1 MRYLVQI
8 HLSESCNLRCKHCYQ
23 ESSGKSPLLTPSDV
37 DDILTQARM
46 VATARGFDELAVNL
60 TGGEPLLI
68 PNIKEYIEVVL
79 KKADKMLLLTNGTM
93 IDEKM
98 VDYFKEKSNIRI
110 QVSIDGTKE
119 VHDNIRGKGSFDKAI
134 RGINLLSKAEIPCS
148 VACTIHSDNYEMV
161 DEIIKV
167 ADKAGA
173 DRIWFDRYVPCGNAR
188 PLTTEQFIVAMTLL
202 AGERGRHKIEVG
214 YNRALQFLF
223 DSVGAYKCSALSK
236 AITVLPDKTILPCRR
251 MPIPIG
257 NLKSES
263 LAEIY
268 EKNTSLL
275 EILDN
280 PPKQCQGCALANR
293 CNGGLRCLSFA
304 TCGLEGKDPNCFLQE
319 ITNGYY

>member
-23 ESSGKSPLLTPSDV
+23 DSSGKSPLLTLDDV
-37 DDILTQARM
+37 KDILKQARE
-46 VATARGFDELAVNL
+46 VATQRGFDELAVNL

-79 KKADKMLLLTNGTM
+79 EYADRMLLLTNGTLL
-93 IDEKM
+93 DEDM
-98 VDYFKEKSNIRI
+98 VGYLKAKTNIRV
-110 QVSIDGTKE
+110 QVSLDGTKE
-119 VHDNIRGKGSFDKAI
+119 VHDEIRGKGSFDKAI
-134 RGINLLSKAEIPCS
+134 RGIRLLNKTEIPCS
-148 VACTIHSDNYEMV
+148 VACTIHADNYEMV
-161 DEIIKV
+161 ADIIKV
-167 ADKAGA
+167 ADESGA

-188 PLTTEQFIVAMTLL
+188 PLSTEQFIVAMTLL

-223 DSVGAYKCSALSK
+223 DSVSAYKCSALSK
-236 AITVLPDKTILPCRR
+236 AVTVLPDKTVLPCRR

-257 NLKSES
+257 NLKSER

-275 EILDN
+275 ELLDN
-280 PPKQCQGCALANR
+280 PPKQCNGCALANR

-304 TCGLEGKDPNCFLQE
+304 TRGLEGKDPNCFL
-319 ITNGYY
+319 

>member
-23 ESSGKSPLLTPSDV
+23 DSSGKSPLLTL
-37 DDILTQARM
+37 DDIKDILKQARE
-46 VATARGFDELAVNL
+46 VATQRGFDELAVNL

-79 KKADKMLLLTNGTM
+79 ENADRMLLLTNGTLL
-93 IDEKM
+93 DEDM
-98 VDYFKEKSNIRI
+98 VGYLKAKTNIRV
-110 QVSIDGTKE
+110 QVSLDGTKE
-119 VHDNIRGKGSFDKAI
+119 VHDEIRGKGSFDKAI
-134 RGINLLSKAEIPCS
+134 KGIRLLSKAEIPCS
-148 VACTIHSDNYEMV
+148 VACTIHADNYEMV
-161 DEIIKV
+161 ADIIKV
-167 ADKAGA
+167 ADESGA

-188 PLTTEQFIVAMTLL
+188 PLSTEQFIMAMTLL

-223 DSVGAYKCSALSK
+223 DSVSAYKCSALSK
-236 AITVLPDKTILPCRR
+236 AVTVLPDKTVLPCRR

-275 EILDN
+275 EMLDN
-280 PPKQCQGCALANR
+280 PPKLCNGCSLANR

-304 TCGLEGKDPNCFLQE
+304 TCGLEGKDPNCFL
-319 ITNGYY
+319 

>member
-23 ESSGKSPLLTPSDV
+23 DSSGKSPLLTLDDV
-37 DDILTQARM
+37 QEILKQARE
-46 VATARGFDELAVNL
+46 VATQRGFDELAVNL

-79 KKADKMLLLTNGTM
+79 ENADRMLLLTNGTLL
-93 IDEKM
+93 DEDM
-98 VDYFKEKSNIRI
+98 VGYLKAKTNIRV
-110 QVSIDGTKE
+110 QVSLDGTKE
-119 VHDNIRGKGSFDKAI
+119 VHDEIRGKGSFDKAI
-134 RGINLLSKAEIPCS
+134 RGIRLLSKAEIPCS
-148 VACTIHSDNYEMV
+148 VACTIHADNYEMV
-161 DEIIKV
+161 ADIIRV
-167 ADKAGA
+167 ADEAGA

-188 PLTTEQFIVAMTLL
+188 PLSTEQFIVAMTLL

-223 DSVGAYKCSALSK
+223 DSVSAYKCSALAK
-236 AITVLPDKTILPCRR
+236 AVTVLPDKTVLPCRR

-275 EILDN
+275 ETLNN
-280 PPKQCQGCALANR
+280 PPKKCNGCALANR

-304 TCGLEGKDPNCFLQE
+304 TCGLEGKDPNCFL
-319 ITNGYY
+319 